1 MAATRKFLDK
11 VEPHFTEGGRL
22 QNYYGLYE
30 MVDTFLYTPSD
41 VTQGAT
47 HVRDGNDLKRT
58 MTYVVLATMLCVMMA
73 WYNNRLSSQYCV
85 RVYGQSQY

>member
-22 QNYYGLYE
+22 QTYYGLYE

-58 MTYVVLATMLCVMMA
+58 MTYVVLATMLCVDLCCFSDHVVC
-73 WYNNRLSSQYCV
+73 NDGLV
-85 RVYGQSQY
+85 